1 MTEQVFQSRQR
12 SFFISAK
19 GEVPAVREELASLL
33 HSLGYVQQD
42 VFAVRLAAEEAI
54 INAIE
59 HGNKGDATKK
69 VAVNCLLDPRRVEI
83 NVTDEG
89 PGFDP
94 ASVPDCTLKGNLCKC
109 RGRGIALMRGF
120 MDEVKYSKKGNS
132 IKLIK
137 FNRARRCTSLTQDDA
152 AG

>member
-1 MTEQVFQSRQR
+1 MTEQNLQPRQR
-12 SFFISAK
+12 SFSISDK
-19 GEVPAVREELASLL
+19 SEVPAVREEIASLL
-33 HSLGYVQQD
+33 HALGYAQQD

-69 VAVNCLLDPRRVEI
+69 VAVNYLLDPKRVEI
-83 NVTDEG
+83 TITDEG

-94 ASVPDCTLKGNLCKC
+94 ASVPDCTLRGNLCKC

-120 MDEVKYSKKGNS
+120 MDEVKYSEKGNS
-132 IKLIK
+132 IKLVK
-137 FNRARRCTSLTQDDA
+137 FNRARRGRRLTQEEP
-152 AG
+152 GG